1 MELDE
6 RESALLAM
14 AAAQADVV
22 AALEADVA
30 ERGIMVPGARGGM
43 VVNPAVIEARQGR
56 TALSRLLAGI
66 DLPDSE
72 SFVALRASRAAR
84 ARWNGQEAP

>member
-1 MELDE
+1 MWSRRWKLTWL
-6 RESALLAM
+6 SAGSWFRVL
-14 AAAQADVV
+14 AAAWS
-22 AALEADVA
+22 
-30 ERGIMVPGARGGM
+30 
-43 VVNPAVIEARQGR
+43 VNPAVIEARQGR